1 MVRYYYFR
9 ILINFYVLLHFL
21 GIYEIE
27 FFTDHFYEL
36 FNFVLADFID
46 YGVRLIH
53 SQVTILI
60 SPISWYRGSIIT
72 NANDHPNIDYP
83 IALIGYCLKFV
94 NWKKIT

>member
-21 GIYEIE
+21 DIYEIE
-27 FFTDHFYEL
+27 SVTDYFCVL
-36 FNFVLADFID
+36 FNFVLANCID
-46 YGVRLIH
+46 YGVRLIL

-72 NANDHPNIDYP
+72 NAKGHSNIYYP
-83 IALIGYCLKFV
+83 IALIDYCLKFV
-94 NWKKIT
+94 NWKEIT